1 MGGKQLC
8 CSLCS
13 ILPIFIETPLRGLPG
28 FWTRKRDQASA
39 KSGQNKCTTHSCRK
53 CLLCYRL
60 STLSSVMK
68 KVRDRIYYTRYFIA
82 FASGIFFC
90 LVNCVLLFILKF
102 LCQADVMLC
111 TLWEK
116 ILQGFF
122 FFPYFPENVVL
133 QLLASCIHKQ
143 RTDATAFNSSLDPL
157 SPRGRDFFFFFLKD
171 TICERFN
178 VISTWSPH
186 QLCVYHQALKFL
198 WFSLSEWTKYE
209 VFSS

>member
-1 MGGKQLC
+1 MYHTFLQKVSALLPLIYFVFRHEEGKRQNILHPLFYCLC
-8 CSLCS
+8 KWYFFLFGKLC
-13 ILPIFIETPLRGLPG
+13 IIVYFKIPLPG
-28 FWTRKRDQASA
+28 WCHALHIMRKNTA
-39 KSGQNKCTTHSCRK
+39 
-53 CLLCYRL
+53 
-60 STLSSVMK
+60 
-68 KVRDRIYYTRYFIA
+68 
-82 FASGIFFC
+82 GI
-90 LVNCVLLFILKF
+90 
-102 LCQADVMLC
+102 
-111 TLWEK
+111 
-116 ILQGFF
+116 F

-157 SPRGRDFFFFFLKD
+157 SPRGMDFFFFFLKD

>member
-1 MGGKQLC
+1 
-8 CSLCS
+8 
-13 ILPIFIETPLRGLPG
+13 
-28 FWTRKRDQASA
+28 
-39 KSGQNKCTTHSCRK
+39 
-53 CLLCYRL
+53 
-60 STLSSVMK
+60 MK

-143 RTDATAFNSSLDPL
+143 RTDATTFNSSLDPL
-157 SPRGRDFFFFFLKD
+157 SPRGRDFFFLKD

-178 VISTWSPH
+178 VISTWNLSY
-186 QLCVYHQALKFL
+186 VYITKPSSSSDSASVNEQNMKSLAHNS
-198 WFSLSEWTKYE
+198 FS
-209 VFSS
+209 